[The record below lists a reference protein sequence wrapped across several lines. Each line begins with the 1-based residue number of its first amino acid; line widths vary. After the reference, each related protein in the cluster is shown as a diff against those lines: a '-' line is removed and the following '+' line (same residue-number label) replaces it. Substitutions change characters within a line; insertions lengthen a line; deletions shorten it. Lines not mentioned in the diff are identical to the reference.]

1 MGALDAVQLTPL
13 MERTSGRAEIR
24 VGLIDGPVFLTHPD
38 LAQKNIQEVP
48 GKLRG
53 TCSRAQSA
61 ACLHGTFVAG
71 MLCARRGSVAPA
83 ICPGCTLLV
92 RPIFSEANPANGDM
106 PLAER
111 SGHSSSSAVEITAA
125 TSGVTAFTEDTS
137 SCSPARRFS
146 ER

>member
-13 MERTSGRAEIR
+13 MDRTSGRAAIK

-53 TCSRAQSA
+53 TCSRVQSA

-92 RPIFSEANPANGDM
+92 RPIFGGESGQRRHAAGGAVRPQFFFCGGDYCCN
-106 PLAER
+106 EWGYCIYR
-111 SGHSSSSAVEITAA
+111 GHVLM
-125 TSGVTAFTEDTS
+125 
-137 SCSPARRFS
+137 
-146 ER
+146 